1 MKHFCHKICLVVL
14 ACFSYLSA
22 SAYDFE
28 ADGLYFTITSLKDLT
43 VSVDGAVNKDTDKI
57 VIPQTVAYKNKSLTV
72 TSVGDNAFKGYKN
85 LQSVSFPKTVL
96 SIGNS
101 AFEKDSLLTGVV
113 LPDSLLEIESKAF
126 QGCTSLK
133 TIRIPE
139 KVVDLNDNVF
149 WGCSGLISV
158 TLNDSVRTIGDG
170 SFYGTSIKELKLP
183 LSLSDI
189 GAHAFED
196 SKIREI
202 NFPKSLTY
210 IGEKAFMSSELL
222 HVELSK
228 SLLSIG
234 SGAFENTKVRNI
246 DVDVEKIPSECFANC
261 DSLKNI
267 RWTDNVKSIGRDA
280 FRGCQSL
287 DKFTISSSVTDISPS
302 IIWECPNITKLTI
315 GKGLNG
321 LPFCKRVYTVY
332 ESYWLRPEQCFAT
345 ETLTNEYT
353 MVKDITQDKSFLTKL
368 KTVIIEDTN
377 EDFSIRGYYIGEKE
391 SGHLLY
397 DAYLPSF
404 SNFDL
409 DYYYVGRPWTDIRS
423 WVVDDK
429 KYRIKHVEKIGHIK
443 KLEIAGMCT
452 ENPYFYQDV
461 DTLVLGS
468 NIMSFVVENLYYDS
482 LKTIV
487 CKSTIPPSRMSSSCY
502 PAKIYTD
509 VTLYVPKGCKEAY
522 SNDSGWG
529 TFWDIREFE
538 DDSSTA
544 AVANVIDNQ
553 RNITITTQKGSIIVN
568 NAPRNTLVQVYNL
581 QGTLIAKSHEGV
593 INGLSKGA
601 YLITIGA
608 KTFKIVL

>member
-1 MKHFCHKICLVVL
+1 M
-14 ACFSYLSA
+14 
-22 SAYDFE
+22 
-28 ADGLYFTITSLKDLT
+28 
-43 VSVDGAVNKDTDKI
+43 
-57 VIPQTVAYKNKSLTV
+57 
-72 TSVGDNAFKGYKN
+72 
-85 LQSVSFPKTVL
+85 
-96 SIGNS
+96 
-101 AFEKDSLLTGVV
+101 
-113 LPDSLLEIESKAF
+113 
-126 QGCTSLK
+126 K

-409 DYYYVGRPWTDIRS
+409 DYYYVGRPLTDIRS

-487 CKSTIPPSRMSSSCY
+487 CKSTISPSGMSSSCY
-502 PAKIYTD
+502 PTKIYTD